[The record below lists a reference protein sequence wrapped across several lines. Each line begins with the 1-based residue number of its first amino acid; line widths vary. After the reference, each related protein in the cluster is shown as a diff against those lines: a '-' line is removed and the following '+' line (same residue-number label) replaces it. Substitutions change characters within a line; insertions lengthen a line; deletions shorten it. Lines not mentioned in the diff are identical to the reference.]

1 MAAYQSFAS
10 VYDLFMDNVPYEE
23 WCEYIKSLLEEYGI
37 KDGLVLDLGCGTGK
51 MTRLLSAAGYDM
63 IGVDNSEE
71 MLEIARDA
79 EYSVTDGEDAAD
91 TSEEDGRAMLSDE
104 AKSEQEQIEN
114 ARKNILYLLQ
124 DMREFELFGTVR
136 AVVSICD
143 SMNYI
148 LEEDDLWEV
157 FRLVNNYLDPEGI
170 FIFDLNTVYKYRDML
185 GETTISE
192 NREEGSFIWDN
203 YYDKEEGVNQYDL
216 TLFIREEDDLYRKY
230 EETHFQRAYEL
241 DTIKQLLMEAG
252 MEFVAAY
259 DAFTREPVRED
270 SERIYVIAR
279 EHGKAL

>member
-23 WCEYIKSLLEEYGI
+23 WCEYIKSLLKEYGI
-37 KDGLVLDLGCGTGK
+37 TGGLVLDLGCGTGK
-51 MTRLLSAAGYDM
+51 MTRLLLASGYDM

-79 EYSVTDGEDAAD
+79 EYSVTDGECAD
-91 TSEEDGRAMLSDE
+91 TAEDTPKD
-104 AKSEQEQIEN
+104 
-114 ARKNILYLLQ
+114 ILYLLQ

-136 AVVSICD
+136 AVISICD

-148 LEEDDLWEV
+148 LDENDLREV

-192 NREEGSFIWDN
+192 NRDEGSFIWDN
-203 YYDKEEGVNQYDL
+203 YYDKDEQINQYDL
-216 TLFIREEDDLYRKY
+216 TLFIREKDDLYRKY

-241 DTIKQLLMEAG
+241 DIIKQLLMEAG

-259 DAFTREPVRED
+259 DAFTREPVRAD

-279 EHGKAL
+279 EHGKV